1 MKLQMLG
8 NPIALVIPCHSHA
21 ARCWL
26 SGEWHRMLHCW
37 PQTSYTGIWHGSDSH
52 ICLALPNSY
61 WKLWML
67 KAHSTPENQA
77 WCICPATP
85 VGCLFIYLFIF
96 LAINRHSNVEH
107 SKERCA
113 EAKLCQRTGQQSQAQ
128 RRQSRDDLLVQMH
141 RPSLKSDT
149 MPNISRVNCCNKSI
163 CRSPCSC
170 QIYLQTSKFSFVTQS
185 TIWS

>member
-37 PQTSYTGIWHGSDSH
+37 PQTSYTGIWRGSDSH

-96 LAINRHSNVEH
+96 LAS
-107 SKERCA
+107 
-113 EAKLCQRTGQQSQAQ
+113 QRNCST
-128 RRQSRDDLLVQMH
+128 SRWREGISSYLK
-141 RPSLKSDT
+141 KSDEHCVLWET
-149 MPNISRVNCCNKSI
+149 SSFPSILNCYDLSI
-163 CRSPCSC
+163 ATFSWRLFFSIT
-170 QIYLQTSKFSFVTQS
+170 QIIT
-185 TIWS
+185 